1 MSDAKQPRAGPPLTE
16 RQVQIIRDSP
26 LTSSA
31 DLADEFGCAPSTVRM
46 ARAGLR
52 HAGKKTTPA

>member
-1 MSDAKQPRAGPPLTE
+1 MSEAKPPRAGLPLTE

-26 LTSSA
+26 LTSST

-46 ARAGLR
+46 VRNGMR
-52 HAGKKTTPA
+52 HAGKKPAPA